1 MVGSDFCLPGPITR
15 VAWVVV
21 VRVVRTRVLVL
32 EVLVRVSHRSR
43 TVPIRVVGHALVQGV
58 P

>member
-1 MVGSDFCLPGPITR
+1 MVGSDFCLPGSITR

-21 VRVVRTRVLVL
+21 VRVVRARVLVF
-32 EVLVRVSHRSR
+32 EVLVRVAHRAR
-43 TVPIRVVGHALVQGV
+43 TVPIRVVGHALVQSV

>member
-1 MVGSDFCLPGPITR
+1 MVGRNFCLPGSITR
-15 VAWVVV
+15 IAWVVV
-21 VRVVRTRVLVL
+21 VRVVRARVLVL